1 MSTLSVQVGLRI
13 RELREAKNLKQ
24 VELAE
29 LIDMEPTNLSKL
41 EKGVHLPKEEN
52 LGKITHALGVDIKDL
67 FDFGHIKTKEEL
79 LEDINQIFKHASYSE
94 IQFFH
99 KILTSYKELNK

>member
-1 MSTLSVQVGLRI
+1 MSTLSMQVGKRI
-13 RELREAKNLKQ
+13 KELREARKMKQ

-29 LIDMEPTNLSKL
+29 LIDMEATNLSKL

-52 LGKITHALGVDIKDL
+52 LNKITNALNVDIKDL
-67 FDFGHIKTKEEL
+67 FDFGHLKTKEEL
-79 LEDINQIFKHASYSE
+79 VRDINNIFEQSSLEE

-99 KILTSYKELNK
+99 KILMSYKELK

>member
-1 MSTLSVQVGLRI
+1 MSTLSMQVGKRI
-13 RELREAKNLKQ
+13 KELREARRMKQ
-24 VELAE
+24 IELAE
-29 LIDMEPTNLSKL
+29 LIDMEATNLSKL

-52 LGKITHALGVDIKDL
+52 LNKITTALKVDIKDL

-79 LEDINQIFKHASYSE
+79 VHDINEIFEQSTLEE

-99 KILTSYKELNK
+99 KILTAYKELK